1 MRSSV
6 LLIAWCV
13 LAPLAMCWPVN
24 GRGQP
29 PSVLDTCAARAGT
42 GSPVPVTWHVS
53 SHEDLGELE
62 RWCRAVG
69 RPVIVLS
76 PPGGVDELPGPDDLV
91 VLTWNAHMFEGD
103 LGALIAD
110 LRAGRLTG
118 GQPVKHF
125 VLLLQE
131 LYRRGSDVPP
141 FPADGRSAFAITG
154 RDGRGG
160 DAHDHAT
167 TLGLSMLYV
176 PSMRNGA
183 NAFEDRGNAIVS
195 TERLHA
201 PFAVELPLER
211 QRRVAVGAAIDV
223 RTIDGP
229 DRLDVVTAHLEPMSS
244 RASLWI
250 FSSPRPR
257 QVVALLNVLR
267 TSRPSQAVR
276 SSGTVL
282 GGDFNTIQAGAGE
295 DAYSIA
301 RAWSRSLMSEDP
313 RRTHVM
319 GRLDYLFFRLQ
330 DGWTASTT
338 RVGAKYGSDHHPVV
352 GRLAPR
358 QVSP

>member
-1 MRSSV
+1 
-6 LLIAWCV
+6 
-13 LAPLAMCWPVN
+13 
-24 GRGQP
+24 
-29 PSVLDTCAARAGT
+29 
-42 GSPVPVTWHVS
+42 
-53 SHEDLGELE
+53 
-62 RWCRAVG
+62 
-69 RPVIVLS
+69 
-76 PPGGVDELPGPDDLV
+76 
-91 VLTWNAHMFEGD
+91 
-103 LGALIAD
+103 
-110 LRAGRLTG
+110 
-118 GQPVKHF
+118 
-125 VLLLQE
+125 
-131 LYRRGSDVPP
+131 
-141 FPADGRSAFAITG
+141 
-154 RDGRGG
+154 
-160 DAHDHAT
+160 
-167 TLGLSMLYV
+167 MLYV

-183 NAFEDRGNAIVS
+183 SAFEDRGNAIVS

-229 DRLDVVTAHLEPMSS
+229 DRLDVVTAHLEPLSS

-257 QVVALLNVLR
+257 QVVGLLNVLR

-301 RAWSRSLMSEDP
+301 RAWSRSLLSEDP
-313 RRTHVM
+313 RRTHLM

-338 RVGAKYGSDHHPVV
+338 RVGDKYGSDHHPVI

-358 QVSP
+358 QSVAMTTRLTEPVTRSLGLAATIVYAAVIAWLLASQPRTVAEAVGGLSATVGTYDIDAQAFADGLAFFRRDQFVESRAAFSRADPASRDARTQFYIAYSCYRQGWHRTHRDDVLYRGGLKHVDRAIAWRQTAGWSSMTTTCRCESADELRAELEAGVTRDASDLNPLRLLQERK